1 MPPRHHILVVDD
13 EKNTREGLKWALE
26 SREYEV
32 AVAPSVEKA
41 LEHLRTHRTDLIVTD
56 LKMPGLGG
64 LELLEQ
70 AKADD
75 PTIEV
80 IVITAHSTVKTAVE
94 AMRKGAYD
102 YQTKPISPEGLHLVI
117 ERALHSRALARENER
132 LHREVQERYGFQNI
146 IGRSPEM
153 EAIFKTVVQ
162 VAPTRASVMIQGESG
177 TGKELI
183 AKAIHFNSPRA
194 RLPFIPLNC
203 GALAPGLLESELFG
217 HEKGAFTG
225 AIRSKPGRFEM
236 AHRGTILLD
245 EISETTPDFQVR
257 LLRVLQEQSFER
269 VGGTKTIKVDVRVIA
284 ATNRNLE
291 ELIAEGKFRDDLYY
305 RLNVISITLPP
316 LRDRSEDIPLLATAF
331 LKEFAGQYKKEAL
344 RFSPRTMAHLQGFD
358 WPGNVRQLRNVVEG
372 LVVMANTKE
381 ITPRSLPEQLR
392 EGKSSG
398 GTISIPI
405 GASMAEVEK
414 EVIRATLV
422 HLKGNRMQTAKK
434 LGIGRKT
441 LYRKMEE
448 YGIE

>member
-291 ELIAEGKFRDDLYY
+291 DLIAEGKFRDDLYY

-392 EGKSSG
+392 KGKSSG

-405 GASMAEVEK
+405 GSSMAEVEK

>member
-1 MPPRHHILVVDD
+1 
-13 EKNTREGLKWALE
+13 
-26 SREYEV
+26 
-32 AVAPSVEKA
+32 
-41 LEHLRTHRTDLIVTD
+41 
-56 LKMPGLGG
+56 
-64 LELLEQ
+64 
-70 AKADD
+70 
-75 PTIEV
+75 
-80 IVITAHSTVKTAVE
+80 
-94 AMRKGAYD
+94 
-102 YQTKPISPEGLHLVI
+102 
-117 ERALHSRALARENER
+117 
-132 LHREVQERYGFQNI
+132 
-146 IGRSPEM
+146 
-153 EAIFKTVVQ
+153 
-162 VAPTRASVMIQGESG
+162 
-177 TGKELI
+177 
-183 AKAIHFNSPRA
+183 
-194 RLPFIPLNC
+194 
-203 GALAPGLLESELFG
+203 
-217 HEKGAFTG
+217 
-225 AIRSKPGRFEM
+225 M

>member
-291 ELIAEGKFRDDLYY
+291 DLIAEGKFRDDLYY

-398 GTISIPI
+398 GMLSIPI